1 MADRETHHVVRDLRG
16 GWSVVRGGSER
27 ASKHFDT
34 KAAAI
39 QWGQQVSRKQG
50 TEFFVH
56 RSDGSVEKKDSHGR
70 DPDSRR
76 DRM

>member
-1 MADRETHHVVRDLRG
+1 MADRDTHHVVRDLRG
-16 GWSVVRGGSER
+16 GWSVVRGGAER

-50 TEFFVH
+50 TEFFIH
-56 RSDGSVEKKDSHGR
+56 KSDGSVERKVSSGG
-70 DPDSRR
+70 DPNRR
-76 DRM
+76 DRI